1 LASTRTSATYPLDQ
15 ALPAD
20 VFARNHSGSASYF
33 AFPVFSRPWFWRRS
47 RIFGTIATVFGIFQG
62 VGVGVALRDTQWG
75 AISALFSAL
84 IWIAIVTAGPA
95 FATAVRH
102 ARWPQRVERIAV
114 VLAIAAGLGV
124 SFAGQELANQYS
136 RAFLKERLIEARILP
151 DNRNFA
157 APDNPFGLA
166 FAIVWQAFIFIG
178 LGGGPALVTYFGEQ
192 RRWQEGQRLR
202 ELDSLRQQKSEADLR
217 LTVLQAQVEP
227 HFLFN
232 TLASVRSLVQQDPP
246 RAEATIDALVDH
258 LRATMPKMR
267 GDTGEVSP
275 TLSDQ
280 IEVCAS
286 YLALMQVRMGERLQ
300 YRVDVPAELRALS
313 FPPLILI
320 SLVENAIKHGV
331 EPKPGG
337 AMVWIRAEL
346 AGWGEGQ
353 RLSVSVEDDGV
364 GLRPG
369 LSDGVG
375 LSNVRAQLAARFGDR
390 ASLTLIGQQGGG
402 TCATV
407 RVPVS
412 EAHA

>member
-1 LASTRTSATYPLDQ
+1 
-15 ALPAD
+15 
-20 VFARNHSGSASYF
+20 VFARGRGGAASYF
-33 AFPVFSRPWFWRRS
+33 AFPVFSRPWFWRRTL
-47 RIFGTIATVFGIFQG
+47 IFAGIATAVGTFQG
-62 VGVGVALRDTQWG
+62 VAVGVALRDLKWG
-75 AISALFSAL
+75 VISVLVSVP

-95 FATAVRH
+95 FATVVRH
-102 ARWPQRVERIAV
+102 ARWRPRVERIAV
-114 VLAIAAGLGV
+114 VLAIVAGLGV
-124 SFAGQELANQYS
+124 SFAGQELANQFS
-136 RAFLKERLIEARILP
+136 RVFLRERLIEARILP
-151 DNRNFA
+151 DNRGVG

-166 FAIVWQAFIFIG
+166 FAIVWQTFIFLGI
-178 LGGGPALVTYFGEQ
+178 GGGPALVTYFGEQ
-192 RRWQEGQRLR
+192 RRWQDGQRQR

-258 LRATMPKMR
+258 LRATMPRMR
-267 GDTGEVSP
+267 GGTGEISP
-275 TLSDQ
+275 TLADQ
-280 IEVCAS
+280 IEVCSS

-313 FPPLILI
+313 FPPFILI

-346 AGWGEGQ
+346 LGWGEGQ
-353 RLSVSVEDDGV
+353 RLSVSVEDDGL

-390 ASLTLIGQQGGG
+390 ASLTLVGQQGGG

-407 RVPVS
+407 RVPVA
-412 EAHA
+412 EVHA

>member
-20 VFARNHSGSASYF
+20 VFARNHSGAASYF
-33 AFPVFSRPWFWRRS
+33 AFPVFSRLWFWRRT
-47 RIFGTIATVFGIFQG
+47 RIFGTIASVVGIFQG
-62 VGVGVALRDTQWG
+62 VAVGVALRDAKWG
-75 AISALFSAL
+75 AIAAVVSAL
-84 IWIAIVTAGPA
+84 IWLAIVTAGPA

-102 ARWPQRVERIAV
+102 ARWTQRVERIAV

-124 SFAGQELANQYS
+124 SFAGQELANRFS
-136 RAFLKERLIEARILP
+136 RAFLAERLIEARILP
-151 DNRNFA
+151 DNRDLA
-157 APDNPFGLA
+157 VPKNPFGLA
-166 FAIVWQAFIFIG
+166 FVIVWQTFIFLGI
-178 LGGGPALVTYFGEQ
+178 GGGPALVAYFGEQ
-192 RRWQEGQRLR
+192 RRWQDGQRKR

-267 GDTGEVSP
+267 GGTGEVSP

-280 IEVCAS
+280 VEVCAS

-300 YRVDVPAELRALS
+300 YRVDIPAELRALS

-337 AMVWIRAEL
+337 GMVWIRAEL

-353 RLSVSVEDDGV
+353 RLSVSVEDDGL

-390 ASLTLIGQQGGG
+390 ASLTLVGQQGGG
-402 TCATV
+402 VCATV
-407 RVPVS
+407 RVPVA